1 MANGSD
7 EGVQIMSSYSV
18 GVVACHF
25 RCFLWGF
32 FDHMLA
38 HLMSVLFLDLG
49 EGTYRERGML
59 RTTVN
64 CLRAFALHREGVGV

>member
-1 MANGSD
+1 MKSVMANGSD

-49 EGTYRERGML
+49 EGDIQRKRHVEDNRQL
-59 RTTVN
+59 FESF
-64 CLRAFALHREGVGV
+64 CFA

>member
-49 EGTYRERGML
+49 EGDIQRKRHVEDNRQL
-59 RTTVN
+59 FESF
-64 CLRAFALHREGVGV
+64 CFA